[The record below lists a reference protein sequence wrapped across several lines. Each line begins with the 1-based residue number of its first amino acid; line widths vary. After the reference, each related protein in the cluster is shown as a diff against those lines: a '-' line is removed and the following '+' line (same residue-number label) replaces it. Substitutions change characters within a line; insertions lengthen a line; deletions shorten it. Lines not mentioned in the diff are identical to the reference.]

1 MPPIRPQA
9 CGRIVARPQWR
20 MAVKP
25 LADLIDD
32 LLAPALAA
40 QGFAGRAIVSLW
52 PEIVGER
59 LSLRTRPLKID
70 WPRRRPAPGETAEP
84 ATMVVRVESAFALE
98 MQQLAP
104 IVLER
109 VNTHLGWRA
118 VGKLVLKQGPVEA
131 ALPKRALPPLDP
143 AIAAR
148 VGQQVA
154 GVADPALRASLERL
168 GRHVAQKTIVQNA
181 KRGAIDTA
189 L

>member
-1 MPPIRPQA
+1 MKIRPQG
-9 CGRIVARPQWR
+9 CGRIGPAAEWR
-20 MAVKP
+20 MAAKP

-59 LSLRTRPLKID
+59 LSSRSRPLKID

-84 ATMVVRVESAFALE
+84 ATLVVRVEGAFALE
-98 MQQLAP
+98 MQQLGP
-104 IVLER
+104 LVLER

-131 ALPKRALPPLDP
+131 PAVKAPPPPPDP
-143 AIAAR
+143 AVAAR
-148 VGQQVA
+148 VARQVA
-154 GVADPALRASLERL
+154 NIADPDLRAALERL
-168 GRHVAQKTIVQNA
+168 GCSVA
-181 KRGAIDTA
+181 GTA
-189 L
+189 RR

>member
-1 MPPIRPQA
+1 
-9 CGRIVARPQWR
+9 

-40 QGFAGRAIVSLW
+40 QGFAGRAIVALW

-59 LSLRTRPLKID
+59 LAARTRPLKID
-70 WPRRRPAPGETAEP
+70 WPRRRPAPCEMSEP

-98 MQQLAP
+98 MQQLGP
-104 IVLER
+104 IVIER

-131 ALPKRALPPLDP
+131 PVVAAAPPAADP
-143 AIAAR
+143 ALLAR
-148 VGQQVA
+148 MERQVA
-154 GVADPALRASLERL
+154 GVEGEALRACLARL
-168 GRHVAQKTIVQNA
+168 GAHVSQRAARHRA
-181 KRGAIDTA
+181 DTA
-189 L
+189 S

>member
-1 MPPIRPQA
+1 
-9 CGRIVARPQWR
+9 VAPEWR

-59 LSLRTRPLKID
+59 LAQRTRPLKID
-70 WPRRRPAPGETAEP
+70 WPRRRPAPGEASEP
-84 ATMVVRVESAFALE
+84 ATMVIRVESAFALE

-104 IVLER
+104 IVLDR

-118 VGKLVLKQGPVEA
+118 V
-131 ALPKRALPPLDP
+131 
-143 AIAAR
+143 AAR
-148 VGQQVA
+148 VERQVA

-168 GRHVAQKTIVQNA
+168 GRHVAQKQVAEST
-181 KRGAIDTA
+181 RRRSLDTA
-189 L
+189 S

>member
-1 MPPIRPQA
+1 
-9 CGRIVARPQWR
+9 

-59 LSLRTRPLKID
+59 LALRTRPLKID
-70 WPRRRPAPGETAEP
+70 WPRRRPAPGEASEP

-131 ALPKRALPPLDP
+131 PVPKRAPPPLDP
-143 AIAAR
+143 GIAAR
-148 VGQQVA
+148 VEQQVA
-154 GVADPALRASLERL
+154 GVADPDLRASLERL
-168 GRHVAQKTIVQNA
+168 GRHVAQKQSEQNT
-181 KRGAIDTA
+181 KRGGLDTA
-189 L
+189 S